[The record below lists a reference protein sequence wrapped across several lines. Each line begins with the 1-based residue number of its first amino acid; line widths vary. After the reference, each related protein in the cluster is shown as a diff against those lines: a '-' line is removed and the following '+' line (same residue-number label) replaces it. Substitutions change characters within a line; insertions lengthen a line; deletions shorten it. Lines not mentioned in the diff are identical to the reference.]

1 MDDKMRRPNIYLKAV
16 PKRENREK
24 WETLAEKRTEEDF
37 RVLKK
42 DILQDI
48 KLFMI
53 RISKNKFMPRYP
65 L

>member
-1 MDDKMRRPNIYLKAV
+1 MDDKTRRPNIHLKAV
-16 PKRENREK
+16 PERGNREK

-37 RVLKK
+37 RVLEK

-48 KLFMI
+48 KLFTS